1 MQLLSH
7 FLSNIILNY
16 DLGCI
21 KFGRLVGFK
30 VNKIIFM
37 LICAIKLLSNHSQKF
52 KIGTVFTL

>member
-7 FLSNIILNY
+7 FLSNIILHY

-37 LICAIKLLSNHSQKF
+37 LICAIYKTAIKS
-52 KIGTVFTL
+52 FTKMQCQ